1 MPRPGPASF
10 NKRKRE
16 IAKKEK
22 REAKMAQRA
31 ERRALKAQRP
41 PRGEGEDPDLIG
53 IRPGPQPKPL
63 Y

>member
-1 MPRPGPASF
+1 MPRPGPTSF

-22 REAKMAQRA
+22 RQAKMVERA

-41 PRGEGEDPDLIG
+41 PRADGEDPDLIG
-53 IRPGPQPKPL
+53 IRPGPQPRPL
-63 Y
+63 E

>member
-1 MPRPGPASF
+1 MARPGPASF
-10 NKRKRE
+10 TKRKRE
-16 IAKKEK
+16 TDKRAK

-41 PRGEGEDPDLIG
+41 PRVDGQDPDLAG
-53 IRPGPQPKPL
+53 IRPGPQPPRQ